1 MNKNLTLTNN
11 LKFLFPEIAKEWHPT
26 KNINLKPEDVIKY
39 TNKKVWWI
47 CPKGHEYES
56 RVSARSLNNQGCPYC
71 WGSKVSKENSLEFL
85 FPEIAE
91 EWHPTKNGL
100 LKPDNVTKASN
111 KKAWWLCKKGHEWLV
126 TINNRVK
133 QKTGCPY
140 CSGRKATST
149 NNLKVL
155 FPNIAKEWHPTKN
168 GDLKPEE
175 FAPRSNKK
183 AWWLCPKGHEYF
195 SVITSRAVGTG
206 CTYCANLK
214 TSPTNN
220 LKINFPE
227 IAKEWHPTK
236 NGDLKPEDV
245 VKHTGRKVWWLCKK
259 GHEWKAAIHSRSSA
273 GRGCPKCTNQSSK
286 PELRILS
293 ELEILFKKV
302 QSRFKYSKVEIDIYI
317 KDINVGIEYDG
328 AHFHKNKN
336 LDEKKN
342 EFFNNKL
349 KKLIRIRAKP
359 LEKITEYDVIVEKKD
374 LTKNDL
380 DKIVNSISNFC
391 DENKKQTLKK
401 YLENKSFVNEEA
413 YKKYLSYFPAPI
425 PSKSLKILNPKVS
438 KEWHYKK
445 NYPLIPE
452 SFTLSSGTKVW
463 WLCPKGHEYQSTIA
477 HRTQKTAPTGCPYCA
492 GQKVGTDNN
501 LKFLFPEIAKEWHP
515 TKNGVLGPEDVTKT
529 SSKKVWWLCKKG
541 HEWEARIDY
550 RTQNYARRYSYVALT
565 NRDKRLVFDCP
576 DCKYLQRTYK

>member
-1 MNKNLTLTNN
+1 MSKNLTPTNN
-11 LKFLFPEIAKEWHPT
+11 LKFNFPEIAKEWHPT

-39 TNKKVWWI
+39 TNKKVWWL
-47 CPKGHEYES
+47 CPKKHEYES

-71 WGSKVSKENSLEFL
+71 VGRKVNKENSLKFL
-85 FPEIAE
+85 FPKMTE
-91 EWHPTKNGL
+91 EWHPTKNGYL
-100 LKPDNVTKASN
+100 MPDNVTKSSN
-111 KKAWWLCKKGHEWLV
+111 KKVWWLCKNNHEWLV
-126 TINNRVK
+126 TINNRVN
-133 QKTGCPY
+133 QNTGCPY

-155 FPNIAKEWHPTKN
+155 LPNIAKEWHTTKN
-168 GDLKPEE
+168 INLKPEE
-175 FAPRSNKK
+175 VGLKSNKK
-183 AWWLCPKGHEYF
+183 VWWLCPKGHEYF
-195 SVITSRAVGTG
+195 AVIYSRAIGTG

-214 TSPTNN
+214 TSSTNN
-220 LKINFPE
+220 LKFNFPE

-259 GHEWKAAIHSRSSA
+259 GHEWKASIHSRSSA
-273 GRGCPKCTNQSSK
+273 GSGCPKCTNQSSK

-293 ELEILFKKV
+293 ELETLFKKV

-359 LEKITEYDVIVEKKD
+359 LEKISEYDVIVEKKD

-391 DENKKQTLKK
+391 DDNKKQTLKK

-438 KEWHYKK
+438 KEWHYEK
-445 NYPLIPE
+445 NYPLTPE
-452 SFTLSSGTKVW
+452 SFTLSSGAKVW
-463 WLCPKGHEYQSTIA
+463 WLCPKGHEYQTTIA
-477 HRTQKTAPTGCPYCA
+477 HRTEKTAPTGCPYCA
-492 GQKVGTDNN
+492 GQKVGKENN
-501 LKFLFPEIAKEWHP
+501 LKFLFPEIAKEWHYE
-515 TKNGVLGPEDVTKT
+515 KNYPLKPEDLTK
-529 SSKKVWWLCKKG
+529 SSGKKVWWLCSKG
-541 HEWEARIDY
+541 HEWKTAVHAR
-550 RTQNYARRYSYVALT
+550 TGKKT
-565 NRDKRLVFDCP
+565 KCP
-576 DCKYLQRTYK
+576 HCGNHYTTRNSK

>member
-1 MNKNLTLTNN
+1 MSKNLTPTNN
-11 LKFLFPEIAKEWHPT
+11 LKFNFPEIAKEWHPT

-39 TNKKVWWI
+39 TNKKVWWL
-47 CPKGHEYES
+47 CPKKHEYES

-71 WGSKVSKENSLEFL
+71 VGRKVSKENSLEFL

-100 LKPDNVTKASN
+100 LKPDNVTKGSN

-293 ELEILFKKV
+293 ELETLFKKV

-328 AHFHKNKN
+328 AHFHKSKS

-342 EFFNNKL
+342 EFFKNKL
-349 KKLIRIRAKP
+349 KKLIRIRVKP
-359 LEKITEYDVIVEKKD
+359 LEKITDYDVIVEKKD

-380 DKIVNSISNFC
+380 NKIINSISIFC
-391 DENKKQTLKK
+391 DDNKKQTLKK

-438 KEWHYKK
+438 KEWHYEK
-445 NYPLIPE
+445 NYPLTPE

-463 WLCPKGHEYQSTIA
+463 WLCPKGHEYQTTIA
-477 HRTQKTAPTGCPYCA
+477 HRTEKTAPTGCPYCA
-492 GQKVGTDNN
+492 GQKVGKENN
-501 LKFLFPEIAKEWHP
+501 LKFLFPEIAKEWHYE
-515 TKNGVLGPEDVTKT
+515 KNYPLKPEDLTK
-529 SSKKVWWLCKKG
+529 SSGKKVWWLCSEG
-541 HEWEARIDY
+541 HEWKTAVHAR
-550 RTQNYARRYSYVALT
+550 TGKKT
-565 NRDKRLVFDCP
+565 KCP
-576 DCKYLQRTYK
+576 HCGNHYTTRHSK